1 MDIQLACLRGFGFA
15 AGVNRIACGQGWHDP
30 GLDPV
35 ERANGVFVMCL
46 RLFLLTLLVQLQFF
60 LQPTA
65 WAAENWTGAISAQ
78 YPISFEMS
86 PREACENA
94 EEQAKLDAMSLAGC
108 EKLSFRQVETCESS
122 DDNERCSFFQETF
135 NAYDNCFIARYDLL
149 DRNTRKLDLNQNQVC
164 EVRAEVAVRGFRSKH
179 DPGLVVQV
187 DDTLSRVF
195 KVGEEVLLSGQLS
208 QPAFVNVLG
217 WYPEID
223 REHLFRLHADA
234 KVTEDFMLPPA
245 TQAERWWAFLPE
257 NWARDESNEFMIV
270 LASKTPFQ
278 VMEKE
283 ARSDFFKRL
292 DELGRENWRIARYS
306 YRVVK

>member
-1 MDIQLACLRGFGFA
+1 LPFSEVSVLRLGQT
-15 AGVNRIACGQGWHDP
+15 RIACGQGWRDP

-35 ERANGVFVMCL
+35 ERANGVFVMYM
-46 RLFLLTLLVQLQFF
+46 RLFLLTLPIQLQFF
-60 LQPTA
+60 LQPAA

-86 PREACENA
+86 PKEACENA

-135 NAYDNCFIARYDLL
+135 NAYDNCFIAKYDLL

-179 DPGLVVQV
+179 DPRLVVQV

-195 KVGEEVLLSGQLS
+195 KVGEEILLSGRLS

-223 REHLFRLHADA
+223 REYLYRLHADA
-234 KVTEDFMLPPA
+234 KFTEDFMLPPA

-257 NWARDESNEFMIV
+257 NWTRDESNEFMIV

-306 YRVVK
+306 YRIVK

>member
-1 MDIQLACLRGFGFA
+1 MVDANRLAGA
-15 AGVNRIACGQGWHDP
+15 QGWCDTC
-30 GLDPV
+30 LDPV
-35 ERANGVFVMCL
+35 EQTHGVFVMRL
-46 RLFLLTLLVQLQFF
+46 RLVLLIFPLQLQLFM
-60 LQPTA
+60 QPTA

-86 PREACENA
+86 PKEACENA

-108 EKLSFRQVETCESS
+108 EKLSFRQFETCESS
-122 DDNERCSFFQETF
+122 DDNERCSFFQETL
-135 NAYDNCFIARYDLL
+135 NAYDNCFIAKYDIL

-195 KVGEEVLLSGQLS
+195 KVGEEVLLSGRLS

-223 REHLFRLHADA
+223 RENLYRLHADA
-234 KVTEDFMLPPA
+234 KVTEGFMLPPA
-245 TQAERWWAFLPE
+245 TQTDRWWASLPE
-257 NWARDESNEFMIV
+257 NWARDASNEFMIV

-292 DELGRENWRIARYS
+292 DELGRQNWRIARYS
-306 YRVVK
+306 YRIVK

>member
-1 MDIQLACLRGFGFA
+1 MNIRFAFPRGFGSA
-15 AGVNRIACGQGWHDP
+15 VGAICIAYGQDWRDMC
-30 GLDPV
+30 LDPLN
-35 ERANGVFVMCL
+35 RTHGVFVMYS
-46 RLFLLTLLVQLQFF
+46 RLFWLTLLIQLQFL

-65 WAAENWTGAISAQ
+65 WAAENWTGAVSAQ

-86 PREACENA
+86 PKEACENA

-108 EKLSFRQVETCESS
+108 EKLSFRQFETCESS
-122 DDNERCSFFQETF
+122 EDNERCSFFQETF

-164 EVRAEVAVRGFRSKH
+164 EVRAEVAVRGFRNKH

-195 KVGEEVLLSGQLS
+195 KIGEEVSLSGRLS
-208 QPAFVNVLG
+208 QPAFIHVLG
-217 WYPEID
+217 WYPEMD
-223 REHLFRLHADA
+223 RDNLYRLHADA
-234 KVTEDFMLPPA
+234 KFTEDFILPPA
-245 TQAERWWAFLPE
+245 TQSERWWAVLPE

-283 ARSDFFKRL
+283 ARSDFFRRL
-292 DELGRENWRIARYS
+292 DELGRENWRIARYG
-306 YRVVK
+306 YRIVK